1 MRVPY
6 RARQIVAQIICG
18 WFKEQPIG
26 RDRVSGRV
34 TMKLLRLCLTVS
46 VVLAAPGAALAQ
58 VDYSASKSAPQLF
71 SSDCSAC
78 HQSPQG
84 LAKGRDASALSSFLR
99 EHYTTGGA
107 SAGRLASYLAS
118 LPAGRQPAA
127 RGSQATGATATAPAG
142 GTPRPP
148 AAVEAERTK
157 PDEARKAKPAATE
170 AEREPAKPTAVDPL
184 STKLRG
190 YATTGEAA
198 MPVVA
203 AAPPDAARAV
213 SPPAPAD
220 AAKPAE
226 ARPAPSESAPGPAP
240 SASESAPAAPAQSG
254 EPTQSRRPPG

>member
-1 MRVPY
+1 
-6 RARQIVAQIICG
+6 
-18 WFKEQPIG
+18 
-26 RDRVSGRV
+26 
-34 TMKLLRLCLTVS
+34 LTVS

-107 SAGRLASYLAS
+107 SAGRLAAYLAS

-127 RGSQATGATATAPAG
+127 RGSQAPGATATAPAAG

-157 PDEARKAKPAATE
+157 PDDARKPKPAATE
-170 AEREPAKPTAVDPL
+170 AEREAGKPAPTQTEREAAKPAAVDPL

-190 YATTGEAA
+190 YATTGESA
-198 MPVVA
+198 MPVAA
-203 AAPPDAARAV
+203 AAPEDGARAV

-220 AAKPAE
+220 TAKPAE
-226 ARPAPSESAPGPAP
+226 ARPAPTESTPGTAP
-240 SASESAPAAPAQSG
+240 SASESAPAIPAQPG
-254 EPTQSRRPPG
+254 ETQSGRPPG

>member
-1 MRVPY
+1 
-6 RARQIVAQIICG
+6 
-18 WFKEQPIG
+18 
-26 RDRVSGRV
+26 
-34 TMKLLRLCLTVS
+34 MKLLRLCLTVS

-107 SAGRLASYLAS
+107 SAGRLAAYLAG
-118 LPAGRQPAA
+118 LPAGRQPAV
-127 RGSQATGATATAPAG
+127 RGSQAPGATATAPAG

-157 PDEARKAKPAATE
+157 PDEARKPKPAATE
-170 AEREPAKPTAVDPL
+170 AEREPAKPVATQAEREPGRPAAVDPL

-190 YATTGEAA
+190 YATTGESA
-198 MPVVA
+198 MPVAA
-203 AAPPDAARAV
+203 AAPQDAVRAV

-220 AAKPAE
+220 TAKPAE
-226 ARPAPSESAPGPAP
+226 ARPTPTESAPATAP
-240 SASESAPAAPAQSG
+240 SASEAAPAVPAQPAEPVQSG
-254 EPTQSRRPPG
+254 RPPG